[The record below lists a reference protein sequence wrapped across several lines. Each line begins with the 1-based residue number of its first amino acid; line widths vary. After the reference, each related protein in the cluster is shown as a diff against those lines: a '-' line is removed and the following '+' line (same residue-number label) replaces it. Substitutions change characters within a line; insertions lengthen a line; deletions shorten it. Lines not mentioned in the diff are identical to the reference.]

1 MPLKKLSDSIVVNL
15 QSLNLFVIRH
25 VALGL
30 VLIFASQNAWSLDRY
45 LEKRLALQLSKHIKI
60 GKPIQLPL
68 ANDDFFAIY
77 TEATTPKSR
86 GGAIL
91 VHGLGAHPDWP
102 QMISPLRRQLPGYG
116 WNTLSIHI
124 SLIKDNASKKDY
136 ERLYQDTHRRIKSA
150 INFFEKRGIYNTV
163 LIGHSLGASMA
174 LTYVNNVKKKPSG
187 IIAIVGVSMYDHI
200 ELAKNYMTA
209 YAIAKTKI
217 PVFDIFGSRDNVEIK
232 HSVRNRYL
240 AAKKSNNKIFTQL
253 EIRGADHFFTGLEKK
268 LLKRIRVWINNRA
281 PSMEIEAKR
290 ND

>member
-1 MPLKKLSDSIVVNL
+1 MLSKLPSKIFVVNK
-15 QSLNLFVIRH
+15 QSLNLRWVYRL
-25 VALGL
+25 VLGL
-30 VLIFASQNAWSLDRY
+30 SLIFTAQNAWSLDRY
-45 LEKRLALQLSKHIKI
+45 LEKRLALQLSKHIKT

-68 ANDDFFAIY
+68 AHDDFFAIY

-102 QMISPLRRQLPGYG
+102 QMISPLRQQLPGYG

-150 INFFEKRGIYNTV
+150 INYFEKRGIYNTV

-200 ELAKNYMTA
+200 ELPQNYMTA
-209 YAIAKTKI
+209 NAIANMKI
-217 PVFDIFGSRDNVEIK
+217 PVFDIYGSRDNVEIQ
-232 HSVRNRYL
+232 HSVRNRYM
-240 AAKKSNNKIFTQL
+240 AAKKTGNKLFTQL
-253 EIRGADHFFTGLEKK
+253 GISGADHFFTGLETK

-281 PSMEIEAKR
+281 PSMEIEIKR